1 MVVPL
6 TDPNKLV
13 GVFVPRP
20 VGQDE
25 READLRKRDMSS
37 YVGGQ
42 AEIHVNGG
50 VTSFGAGG
58 KVLRGEIASIA
69 IRSDDLVIRF
79 AWLGAMEQPGQWT
92 NDSELD
98 LALGLP
104 LVSACSSPDEGGRT
118 ILEAPI
124 VDQMIVLYPRGYR
137 SLFDGELSALD
148 PAVVRGLHRPE

>member
-1 MVVPL
+1 V

-20 VGQDE
+20 GDQDE
-25 READLRKRDMSS
+25 REAELRKRDFSS

-42 AEIHVNGG
+42 AEIHFNGG

-58 KVLRGEIASIA
+58 KVFRGEIASIA
-69 IRSDDLVIRF
+69 IGSDDLVIRF
-79 AWLGAMEQPGQWT
+79 AWLGAMEQPGQWV
-92 NDSELD
+92 NDPD
-98 LALGLP
+98 LEFSLGLP

-137 SLFDGELSALD
+137 SLVDGELRALD